1 MKCPR
6 CSLFDIPQGAP
17 ACAVCGYLLPGST
30 TETAAPRTPQASPAP
45 SDPAAPQPSPAPA
58 LTELDARRE
67 LAREF
72 RIEALL
78 PSGDETT
85 TAVYLAYDPRQDR
98 QVEVKCTPRQ
108 PLRDVGVED
117 RFRRAVEAA
126 AALDH
131 PHIIPIYR
139 CGATA
144 SFLWFSTKHV
154 EGRSVAEQ
162 VRTNGPMDLA
172 HCLRILEQVASAL
185 DYAHRRG
192 VFHGALSSGN
202 VVLDANEWA
211 LVGDCGVAE
220 VVASAR
226 SAAEVFNARGPTP
239 GADQYAL
246 AALAY
251 ECLSG
256 TRPAGAAPPKLSE
269 VRPEIPPHVSDALQ
283 QGLSKRPA
291 DRFPSVLDLVAA
303 VGGTAPGSG
312 AGARAA
318 MFSLNP
324 RRGPGSPVVIM
335 DDEPEPHRIGR
346 RLAAAAG
353 LVLVLGAGGVWLTL
367 SSLPAASPI
376 DRRMGRPPPTA
387 TLPTPPPPPAP
398 DPAPVAQRDTFET
411 PIAPP
416 ASAHR
421 DAPAS
426 RPAAPR
432 VTHTAP
438 PKTVAKRTPPRPP
451 PPPPPPLANTG
462 GRMELGRLFVNAVPW
477 GNVYLDGQLLGTV
490 PLKDVPVWPGTHSLR
505 VEREGFQ
512 PYERTFEIGS
522 GQQLRI
528 TDIVLRELAP

>member
-6 CSLFDIPQGAP
+6 CSLFDIPDGAP
-17 ACAVCGYLLPGST
+17 ACAVCGYQLPGANA
-30 TETAAPRTPQASPAP
+30 EPASPPP
-45 SDPAAPQPSPAPA
+45 SPSSPGPPAPA

-78 PSGDETT
+78 SAGDETT

-98 QVEVKCTPRQ
+98 QVEVKVAPRQ
-108 PLRDVGVED
+108 PLRDAGAED
-117 RFRRAVEAA
+117 RFRRAAEAA

-131 PHIIPIYR
+131 PHILPIYR

-154 EGRSVAEQ
+154 EGRSVAEL
-162 VRTNGPMDLA
+162 VRTNGPMDLT

-211 LVGDCGVAE
+211 LAGDFAVAE

-226 SAAEVFNARGPTP
+226 EAAAVFNARGPTP

-256 TRPAGAAPPKLSE
+256 TRPAGEAPP
-269 VRPEIPPHVSDALQ
+269 P
-283 QGLSKRPA
+283 
-291 DRFPSVLDLVAA
+291 
-303 VGGTAPGSG
+303 
-312 AGARAA
+312 RAT
-318 MFSLNP
+318 
-324 RRGPGSPVVIM
+324 
-335 DDEPEPHRIGR
+335 D
-346 RLAAAAG
+346 
-353 LVLVLGAGGVWLTL
+353 
-367 SSLPAASPI
+367 PAATEPR
-376 DRRMGRPPPTA
+376 D
-387 TLPTPPPPPAP
+387 TLPTPEIPRPQPDAP
-398 DPAPVAQRDTFET
+398 RATARPL
-411 PIAPP
+411 
-416 ASAHR
+416 
-421 DAPAS
+421 APAS

-438 PKTVAKRTPPRPP
+438 PKTVVKPTPPP
-451 PPPPPPLANTG
+451 ANTG
-462 GRMELGRLFVNAVPW
+462 GRMELGLLYVNSLPW
-477 GNVYLDGQLLGTV
+477 GNVYLDGQMVGTV
-490 PLKDVPVWPGTHSLR
+490 PLKDLPVWPGTHSLR

-522 GQQLRI
+522 GQQLKI
-528 TDIVLRELAP
+528 TDIVLRELTP

>member
-6 CSLFDIPQGAP
+6 CSLFDIPEGAP
-17 ACAVCGYLLPGST
+17 GCAVCGYQLPGA
-30 TETAAPRTPQASPAP
+30 EAKQAPPAV
-45 SDPAAPQPSPAPA
+45 

-67 LAREF
+67 LTREF

-78 PSGDETT
+78 QPGDQGSTI
-85 TAVYLAYDPRQDR
+85 VYLAYDPRQDR

-154 EGRSVAEQ
+154 EGRSIADLI
-162 VRTNGPMDLA
+162 RTNGPMDLA

-226 SAAEVFNARGPTP
+226 SAAEAFNARGPTP

-256 TRPAGAAPPKLSE
+256 TRPAGAAPAKLSE
-269 VRPEIPPHVSDALQ
+269 VRPEIPPHVSDALR

-291 DRFPSVLDLVAA
+291 DQFPSVLDLVAA
-303 VGGTAPGSG
+303 VGGTSPG
-312 AGARAA
+312 AGGGARRA

-335 DDEPEPHRIGR
+335 DDEPEPHRVGR

-387 TLPTPPPPPAP
+387 TLPNPPPPPAP
-398 DPAPVAQRDTFET
+398 DPAPVAPRDTFET

-421 DAPAS
+421 DAPAA

-432 VTHTAP
+432 VTRTAP
-438 PKTVAKRTPPRPP
+438 PKTVAKHSPP
-451 PPPPPPLANTG
+451 PPPPPPPANTG

-512 PYERTFEIGS
+512 PYERTFEITS
-522 GQQLRI
+522 GQRLKI
-528 TDIVLRELAP
+528 TDIVLREFAP